1 MQRIRGSL
9 TYANV
14 MVTILAVVVLGG
26 GTAYAVTELPKE
38 SVGTKQLQRGA
49 VTPAKLSAAA
59 RAASTGRPGP
69 AGPAGAQ
76 GAQGP
81 AGAMGAPG
89 ERGPAG
95 PLLETLPSGA
105 TLRGNYAVA
114 GVAEAKF
121 NRALGAIAFQIPLAS
136 APASHLIQNFA
147 ASTTECPG
155 STANPQAAPGNLC
168 LYENRHENVLP
179 GSDCADSGGVSGT
192 CGTATR
198 FGASIFIEAE
208 GSTSFFVEG
217 TWAVTAP

>member
-1 MQRIRGSL
+1 MRRIQGNL

-14 MVTILAVVVLGG
+14 MVTILAVIVLGG

-59 RAASTGRPGP
+59 RAATTGRQGP

-76 GAQGP
+76 GPQGP
-81 AGAMGAPG
+81 AGTPG
-89 ERGPAG
+89 KTGEPGPPG
-95 PLLETLPSGA
+95 QQLETLPSGM

-114 GVAEAKF
+114 GVAKEQF
-121 NRALGAIAFQIPLAS
+121 NRALAGITFQIPLAS
-136 APASHLIQNFA
+136 APVSHVIQKGA

-155 STANPQAAPGNLC
+155 SAADPEAAPGNLC
-168 LYENRHENVLP
+168 LYEDFHEHVRP
-179 GSDCADSGGVSGT
+179 GSDCADSGGLGTT

-198 FGASIFIEAE
+198 FGADIFIESE
-208 GSTSFFVEG
+208 GENSFFVEG